1 MAAPKIASY
10 PHIVRNPEILAGE
23 PTIVGT
29 RIAVR
34 NIVEAARD
42 TQSVEDLY
50 SDYPTATREA
60 IEEAL
65 AFYADNRDEIEAYI
79 AENEA
84 AMTSDIW

>member
-1 MAAPKIASY
+1 MAAPNITSY
-10 PHIVRNPEILAGE
+10 PHIVRNPDILAGE

-29 RIAVR
+29 RITVR

-42 TQSVEDLY
+42 TQSVEDLHA
-50 SDYPTATREA
+50 DYPTVTQEA

-65 AFYADNRDEIEAYI
+65 AFYEAHRGEIDVYI